1 MKRILLIYIFL
12 VTLTQASIHAQVSQ
26 SRVMD
31 QMGSSD
37 RLSSRTNGRQGTGEQ
52 KDSTKVN
59 TSSIDPGLYMWKV
72 DERLGNIQIIPAD
85 TAYYH
90 FQNLNLVE
98 GVTGHNNYLGNLGS
112 PSMSRIY
119 FDRPDYSHNL
129 FIDPYSSFHVLPQ
142 NFNFANSRL
151 PYTNL
156 TYYKAGSKV
165 DGEEHFKSYF
175 SVNVNKK
182 LAFGFNIDYQYGRGF
197 YTDQS
202 TSHFNGALFGSY
214 LGERYQA
221 HLLYNSFSLKMIE
234 NGGIEDDRYITDPLS
249 MSEGKK
255 KYEPANIPVN
265 FTDTWNKSR
274 TAYLFLTHRYNLGF
288 KREKVKEVKDL
299 DKENKPKKGN
309 GKGSGKGNVPK
320 QGNGNGT
327 KNGAEQEKEPEKIME
342 FVPVTSFI
350 HTMKV
355 ERAARRYLSL
365 SEKEDFYKDTYINKN
380 SLSSNDTTRYLS
392 VKNTFGIALLEGF
405 NKYAQAGLTG
415 FISHELRQYNL
426 MNKDSIS
433 TDKYTENEV
442 YVGGELSRKN
452 GKLLH
457 YSAIGEVGM
466 LKESIGQ
473 FRLKGNL
480 DLNFRLF
487 KDTVTLVA
495 RGNISNTLPSFYMRH
510 YHSNHFY
517 WDNDNLS
524 KEFKTRLEGEL
535 SIKRLGTN
543 IKVAVENVKNY
554 TYFNSE
560 AIPQQHSGSIQI
572 LGATLSQNLK
582 AGNLHLDNEVSYQ
595 KSGNNSIIP
604 LPDLSLYHNLYLET
618 KLSKKVLSLQLGADV
633 RYFSKYYAP
642 AYTPAIGNYNLQDET
657 SATAVKIGGY
667 PIVNLYANLHLKRT
681 RFFVMFY
688 HVNQGSGGA
697 NSFYVP
703 HYPINPRMFKFGLS
717 WNFYD

>member
-26 SRVMD
+26 SRVID

-52 KDSTKVN
+52 KDSTRVN
-59 TSSIDPGLYMWKV
+59 TSSIDPSLYMWHV
-72 DERLGNIQIIPAD
+72 DERLGNIQTIPAD

-129 FIDPYSSFHVLPQ
+129 FIDPYSSFYVLPQ

-380 SLSSNDTTRYLS
+380 SLSSNDTTRNLS

>member
-59 TSSIDPGLYMWKV
+59 TSSIDPNLYMWHV

-129 FIDPYSSFHVLPQ
+129 FIDPYSSFYVLPQ

-350 HTMKV
+350 HTIKV
-355 ERAARRYLSL
+355 ERATRRYLSL
-365 SEKEDFYKDTYINKN
+365 SEKEGFYKDTYINKN
-380 SLSSNDTTRYLS
+380 SLSSNDTTRNLS

>member
-59 TSSIDPGLYMWKV
+59 TSSIDPSLYMWHV

-129 FIDPYSSFHVLPQ
+129 FIDPYSSFYVLPQ

-309 GKGSGKGNVPK
+309 GKGSGKGNAPK

-327 KNGAEQEKEPEKIME
+327 ENGAKQEKEPEKIME

>member
-1 MKRILLIYIFL
+1 MA
-12 VTLTQASIHAQVSQ
+12 LTQASLHAQISQ
-26 SRVMD
+26 SRNTD
-31 QMGSSD
+31 QMSTGDYSN
-37 RLSSRTNGRQGTGEQ
+37 SRTNDRSTRDQ
-52 KDSTKVN
+52 KDSTQVN
-59 TSSIDPGLYMWKV
+59 TSSIDPSLYMWNV

-85 TAYYH
+85 TAYHH

-98 GVTGHNNYLGNLGS
+98 GVTGHNNYLGNMGS
-112 PSMSRIY
+112 PSLSRIY
-119 FDRPDYSHNL
+119 FDRPDYSQNL
-129 FIDPYSSFHVLPQ
+129 FIDPYSSFYVLPQ

-165 DGEEHFKSYF
+165 NGEERFKSYF
-175 SVNVNKK
+175 SVNVNKQ
-182 LAFGFNIDYQYGRGF
+182 LAFGFNIDYQYGRGY

-214 LGERYQA
+214 LGEHYQA

-234 NGGIEDDRYITDPLS
+234 NGGIEDDGYITDPLS

-255 KYEPANIPVN
+255 QYEPANIPVN
-265 FTDTWNKSR
+265 FTDTWNKNR
-274 TAYLFLTHRYNLGF
+274 TAYIFLTHRYNLGF
-288 KREKVKEVKDL
+288 KREKVKAVKDL
-299 DKENKPKKGN
+299 DKGNEPEKGN
-309 GKGSGKGNVPK
+309 EQDNGDEPGKGAGPQQRNGLK
-320 QGNGNGT
+320 NGNGAG
-327 KNGAEQEKEPEKIME
+327 KEQKKEPEKEFE

-350 HTMKV
+350 HTIKV
-355 ERAARRYLSL
+355 ERASRRFLAL
-365 SEKEDFYKDTYINKN
+365 SETEDLYKNTYINKS
-380 SLSSNDTTRYLS
+380 SLSSNDSTRYLS

-426 MNKDSIS
+426 MDSIS
-433 TDKYTENEV
+433 TTRDKYTENEV
-442 YVGGELSRKN
+442 YVGGELSRKS
-452 GKLLH
+452 GKLLN

-480 DLNFRLF
+480 NLNFRLF
-487 KDTVTLVA
+487 KDTVTFIA
-495 RGNISNTLPSFYMRH
+495 RGNISNTLPSFFMRH

-517 WDNDNLS
+517 WDNNDLS
-524 KEFKTRLEGEL
+524 KELKTRLEGEL

-543 IKVAVENVKNY
+543 IKVEVENVKNY

-560 AIPQQHSGSIQI
+560 ALPQQHNGSIQI
-572 LGATLSQNLK
+572 LGATLSQNFK
-582 AGNLHLDNEVSYQ
+582 AGIFHLDNEVSYQ
-595 KSGNNSIIP
+595 KSGNNSVIP
-604 LPDLSLYHNLYLET
+604 LPELSLYHNLYLET
-618 KLSKKVLSLQLGADV
+618 KLAKKVLSLQLGADV
-633 RYFSKYYAP
+633 RYFTKYYAP

-657 SATAVKIGGY
+657 SGTAVKIGGY

-688 HVNQGSGGA
+688 HVNQSSGGS

-703 HYPINPRMFKFGLS
+703 HYPINPRIFKFGLS

>member
-1 MKRILLIYIFL
+1 
-12 VTLTQASIHAQVSQ
+12 
-26 SRVMD
+26 MD

-59 TSSIDPGLYMWKV
+59 TSSIDPSLYMWHV

-129 FIDPYSSFHVLPQ
+129 FIDPYSSFYVLPQ

-350 HTMKV
+350 HTIKV
-355 ERAARRYLSL
+355 ERATRRYLSL
-365 SEKEDFYKDTYINKN
+365 SEKEGFYKDTYINKN

-495 RGNISNTLPSFYMRH
+495 RGNISNTLPFFYMRH

>member
-26 SRVMD
+26 SRVID

-52 KDSTKVN
+52 KDSTRVN
-59 TSSIDPGLYMWKV
+59 TSSIDPSLYMWHV
-72 DERLGNIQIIPAD
+72 DERLGNIQTIPAD

-129 FIDPYSSFHVLPQ
+129 FIDPYSSFYVLPQ

-480 DLNFRLF
+480 DLNFHLF

>member
-52 KDSTKVN
+52 KDSTRVN
-59 TSSIDPGLYMWKV
+59 TSSIDPSLYMWHV
-72 DERLGNIQIIPAD
+72 DERLGNIQTIPAD

-129 FIDPYSSFHVLPQ
+129 FIDPYSSFYVLPQ

>member
-12 VTLTQASIHAQVSQ
+12 VTLSQASIHAQISQ
-26 SRVMD
+26 SRVMN
-31 QMGSSD
+31 QMGSGD

-52 KDSTKVN
+52 KDSTRVN
-59 TSSIDPGLYMWKV
+59 TSSIDPSLYMWNV
-72 DERLGNIQIIPAD
+72 DERLGNIKTIPAD

-129 FIDPYSSFHVLPQ
+129 FIDPYSSFYVLPQ

-165 DGEEHFKSYF
+165 NGEEHFKSYF

-309 GKGSGKGNVPK
+309 GKGSGKGNAPK
-320 QGNGNGT
+320 QGNENGTGNGA
-327 KNGAEQEKEPEKIME
+327 KQEKEPEKIME

-560 AIPQQHSGSIQI
+560 AIPQQYSGSIQI